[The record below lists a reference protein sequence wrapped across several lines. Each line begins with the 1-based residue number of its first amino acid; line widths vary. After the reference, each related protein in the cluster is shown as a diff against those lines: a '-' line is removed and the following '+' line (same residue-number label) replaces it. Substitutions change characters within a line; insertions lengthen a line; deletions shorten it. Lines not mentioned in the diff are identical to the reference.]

1 MAAAPPSP
9 EIVFQTFAAY
19 QRSAALKAAIDLDV
33 FTAIGEG
40 AVTPAALATH
50 VGAAERGVRSLC
62 DALVVLGFLTKADGR
77 YGLGPDASI
86 FLDRRSPAY
95 VGTIGRFLTSRWIVE
110 CFEHLT
116 EAVRHGGT
124 AVAEQGLLGVADHP
138 VWVEFARGMAPL
150 ARLTAEVLA
159 AVLAVDQVPP
169 RRVLDI
175 AAGHGLFGITLAKHA
190 AHAEVV
196 ALDARDVLAVA
207 RENAAAAG
215 VEARFRTIEGSAF
228 TADWGTGYDLVLLTN
243 FLHGF
248 DPATCEMLLAKA
260 RQVLVPGG
268 RAVAVEFVPEE
279 DRVSPPDAAL
289 FSLTMLATTAGGD
302 AYTFAELEAMYRRV
316 GFATVELRALPPSP
330 QQAVIGRA

>member
-9 EIVFQTFAAY
+9 EIVFETFTAY
-19 QRSAALKAAIDLDV
+19 QRTAALKAAIDLDV
-33 FTAIGEG
+33 FTAIAEG
-40 AVTPAALATH
+40 AVTPAALATQI
-50 VGAAERGVRSLC
+50 GAAERGVRSLC
-62 DALVVLGFLTKADGR
+62 DALVVLGFLTKAGGR
-77 YGLGPDASI
+77 YGLGPDASV
-86 FLDRRSPAY
+86 FLDRHSPAY
-95 VGTIGRFLTSRWIVE
+95 IGTIGRFITSRWVVE

-116 EAVRHGGT
+116 QAVREGGT
-124 AVAEQGLLGVADHP
+124 GVEAKGLLAADHP

-150 ARLTAEVLA
+150 AGMTAEA
-159 AVLAVDQVPP
+159 LAVVLEVDHAPP

-175 AAGHGLFGITLAKHA
+175 AAGHGLFGITLARHA
-190 AHAEVV
+190 EQAEVV

-207 RENAAAAG
+207 RENAATAG
-215 VEARFRTIEGSAF
+215 VASRFRTIEGSAF
-228 TADWGTGYDLVLLTN
+228 TANWGTGYDLVLLTN

-248 DPATCEMLLAKA
+248 DPATCEKLLGKA
-260 RQVLVPGG
+260 HQVLVSGG

-316 GFATVELRALPPSP
+316 GFTTVELRALPPSP
-330 QQAVIGRA
+330 QQAVIGRT

>member
-1 MAAAPPSP
+1 MADTPPSP
-9 EIVFQTFAAY
+9 EIVFETFTAF
-19 QRSAALKAAIDLDV
+19 QRTATLKAAVDLDV
-33 FTAIGEG
+33 FTAIAEG
-40 AVTPAALATH
+40 TVTPAALATRL
-50 VGAAERGVRSLC
+50 GAAERGMRSLC
-62 DALVVLGFLTKADGR
+62 DALVVLGLLTKAGGR
-77 YGLGPDASI
+77 YGLGPDARV
-86 FLDRRSPAY
+86 FLDRHSPAY
-95 VGTIGRFLTSRWIVE
+95 IGSIGRFLTSRWVVE

-124 AVAEQGLLGVADHP
+124 AVADEGLLAAGHP

-150 ARLTAEVLA
+150 AGMTAEALA
-159 AVLAVDQVPP
+159 AVLDVDHAPP

-175 AAGHGLFGITLAKHA
+175 AAGHGLFGITLARHA
-190 AHAEVV
+190 EQIEVV
-196 ALDARDVLAVA
+196 ALDARDVLVVA

-215 VEARFRTIEGSAF
+215 VATRFRTIEGSAF

-248 DPATCEMLLAKA
+248 DPATCETLLAKA
-260 RQVLVPGG
+260 HQALVPAG

-302 AYTFAELEAMYRRV
+302 AYTFGELEAMYQRA
-316 GFATVELRALPPSP
+316 GFTTVELRALPPSP
-330 QQAVIGRA
+330 QHAVIGRA

>member
-1 MAAAPPSP
+1 MGS
-9 EIVFQTFAAY
+9 
-19 QRSAALKAAIDLDV
+19 
-33 FTAIGEG
+33 G
-40 AVTPAALATH
+40 PAR
-50 VGAAERGVRSLC
+50 V
-62 DALVVLGFLTKADGR
+62 
-77 YGLGPDASI
+77 
-86 FLDRRSPAY
+86 FLDRHSPAY
-95 VGTIGRFLTSRWIVE
+95 IGTIGRFLTSRWIVE

-124 AVAEQGLLGVADHP
+124 AVEDKGLLMADHP

-150 ARLTAEVLA
+150 AGMTAEALA
-159 AVLAVDQVPP
+159 AVLGVDQAPP

-175 AAGHGLFGITLAKHA
+175 AAGHGLFGITLARHA
-190 AHAEVV
+190 EQAEVV

-207 RENAAAAG
+207 RENAGSAG
-215 VEARFRTIEGSAF
+215 VAGRFRTIEGSAF

-248 DPATCEMLLAKA
+248 DPATCETLLAKA
-260 RQVLVPGG
+260 RQALVPGG

-302 AYTFAELEAMYRRV
+302 AYTFAELEVMYRRG
-316 GFATVELRALPPSP
+316 GFTTVEMRALPPSP

>member
-1 MAAAPPSP
+1 MADTPPSP
-9 EIVFQTFAAY
+9 EIVFETFTAF
-19 QRSAALKAAIDLDV
+19 QRTATLKAAVDLDV

-40 AVTPAALATH
+40 TVTPAALATR

-62 DALVVLGFLTKADGR
+62 DALVVLGLLTKAGSR
-77 YGLGPDASI
+77 YGLGPDASV

-95 VGTIGRFLTSRWIVE
+95 IGTIGRFLTSRWVVE

-116 EAVRHGGT
+116 EAVRRGGT
-124 AVAEQGLLGVADHP
+124 AVEDQGLLVADHP

-150 ARLTAEVLA
+150 AGMTAAALA
-159 AVLAVDQVPP
+159 AVLDVDHAPP

-175 AAGHGLFGITLAKHA
+175 AAGHGLFGITLARHA
-190 AHAEVV
+190 EQAEVV

-215 VEARFRTIEGSAF
+215 VAGRFRTIEGSAF

-248 DPATCEMLLAKA
+248 DPPTCETLLARSKPWRKFVSSTRSYPVPQSAVKA
-260 RQVLVPGG
+260 LPSIVRKRPATPAAAAFS
-268 RAVAVEFVPEE
+268 RATASTS
-279 DRVSPPDAAL
+279 RAS
-289 FSLTMLATTAGGD
+289 SATTSACS
-302 AYTFAELEAMYRRV
+302 A
-316 GFATVELRALPPSP
+316 
-330 QQAVIGRA
+330 